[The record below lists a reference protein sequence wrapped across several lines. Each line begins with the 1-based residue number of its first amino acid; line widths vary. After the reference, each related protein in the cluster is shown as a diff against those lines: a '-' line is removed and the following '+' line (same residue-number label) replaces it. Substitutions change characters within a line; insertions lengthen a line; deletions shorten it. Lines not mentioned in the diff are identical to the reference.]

1 MGTYPP
7 APNPAHGGA
16 SSDSGIPFPRQCDTI
31 AKDAHRTFLIA
42 ACLGVFAFI
51 TWSALVKLDTVTR
64 GSGRIVP
71 TQNNQMV
78 QHFEGGIVSEI
89 LVGEG
94 DRVKKG
100 DILLRIENSFSRA
113 EYSRAQLEMKAKQ
126 VQLARLLAESKGL
139 TSIKVPPELEKQF
152 PELVENERRLFKS
165 RQVNLKEQ
173 LLILNDQVRQRE
185 LELAERNTRLTNI
198 TRERTLVSEQVESL
212 KPLVKMGAVSKNDL
226 LKNQTTLQRLETKI
240 SDLKYQ
246 IPKTRSSLSE
256 VKRRRNEVILRFRS
270 EAEKERTDVLLA
282 IAKLKESV
290 TALKDRKQR
299 SDVRAPISGTVNK
312 MFVTTIGGVV
322 KSGQDLA
329 QIVPADKSIA
339 VEVKLSPKDRAEI
352 WPGLPGVVKVSA
364 YDYSIYGGL
373 RGKITDISSDALKDE
388 QGRPYFRVRL
398 EATTS
403 DFGKDKPVVPGMM
416 AEVDILTGK
425 HSILEYLV
433 TPISK
438 ISEKALR

>member
-1 MGTYPP
+1 MGAQSP
-7 APNPAHGGA
+7 APAHGGPP
-16 SSDSGIPFPRQCDTI
+16 SSADIPFPRQCDKI

-42 ACLGVFAFI
+42 ACLGVFALV
-51 TWSALVKLDTVTR
+51 TWSALVRLDTVTR

-71 TQNNQMV
+71 TQSNQLV
-78 QHFEGGIVSEI
+78 QHLEGGIVMEI
-89 LVGEG
+89 LVREG
-94 DRVKKG
+94 DKVQKG
-100 DILLRIENSFSRA
+100 DILLRIENSFSKA
-113 EYSRAQLEMKAKQ
+113 EYSRARLEMKAKL
-126 VQLARLLAESKGL
+126 VQHARLMAESKGL
-139 TSIKVPPELEKQF
+139 KKVKVPAELQKQF
-152 PELVENERRLFKS
+152 PELVKNERRLFKS
-165 RQVNLKEQ
+165 RQDNLKEQ
-173 LLILNDQVRQRE
+173 LLILNDQIRQRE
-185 LELAERNTRLTNI
+185 LELAERNSRLTNI
-198 TRERTLVSEQVESL
+198 TRERSLVGEQVESL

-226 LKNQTTLQRLETKI
+226 LQKQTTLQRLETKI

-246 IPKTRSSLSE
+246 IPKTRSGLSE
-256 VKRRRNEVILRFRS
+256 FRRRRNEITLRYRS
-270 EAEKERTDVLLA
+270 EAEKERSDVLLA

-312 MFVTTIGGVV
+312 LFVTTIGGVV

-352 WPGLPGVVKVSA
+352 WPGLPGIVKVSA

-373 RGKITDISSDALKDE
+373 RGKITEISSDTLKDE

-403 DFGKDKPVVPGMM
+403 DFGADKPVVPGMM
-416 AEVDILTGK
+416 AEIDILTGK
-425 HSILEYLV
+425 HSILEYLI
-433 TPISK
+433 TPIRK
-438 ISEKALR
+438 IGEKALR